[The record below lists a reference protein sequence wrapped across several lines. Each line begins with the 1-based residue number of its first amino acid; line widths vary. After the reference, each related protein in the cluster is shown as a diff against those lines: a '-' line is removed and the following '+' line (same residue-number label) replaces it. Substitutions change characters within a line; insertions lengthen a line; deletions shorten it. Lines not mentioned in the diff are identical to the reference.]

1 MSEPDIQSEVTESE
15 STQDM
20 NQVDQAEANE
30 DAILDRLLSDEEET
44 SVSPE
49 PKATQVESTKT
60 AVATENPERE
70 QAVAILRR
78 DGVPQSIIDG
88 ATDEVL
94 NDWVAKASKRQKDVD
109 GFRSKIK
116 ELEKKVAAS
125 SKTADLSDDE
135 DLIVEDDD
143 TVEPSESDE
152 ASEESVNDERSDD
165 GEPEGK
171 KKPTMKSMADELA
184 ELRKAQQD
192 FQQQSLLYKVE
203 VAEAAIRALYGDRSP
218 DRQAVIAEMD
228 RLGAAKPGSYQS
240 YVQLAQEAYSNLVG
254 PLNQSNARKASQ
266 PSVPTKKTRV
276 EPTKSPADQE
286 DEILDALMDG
296 RPLSGGTRNRRK

>member
-1 MSEPDIQSEVTESE
+1 MSEPNIQSDVVEAETPQTTS
-15 STQDM
+15 QA
-20 NQVDQAEANE
+20 NQIDAQE
-30 DAILDRLLSDEEET
+30 DEILDRLLADEDEI
-44 SVSPE
+44 SVSAEPE
-49 PKATQVESTKT
+49 AKTESAKPSP
-60 AVATENPERE
+60 APANPERE
-70 QAVAILRR
+70 KAIAILKR

-88 ATDEVL
+88 VSDEVL

-109 GFRSKIK
+109 GFHSKMK

-135 DLIVEDDD
+135 DVIVEDDD

-152 ASEESVNDERSDD
+152 TSEESVNDERSDD

-171 KKPTMKSMADELA
+171 KKPSMKSMSNELA

-228 RLGAAKPGSYQS
+228 RLGSAKPGSYQS
-240 YVQLAQEAYSNLVG
+240 YVQLAQEAYTNLVG
-254 PLNQSNARKASQ
+254 PLNQSNARKATQ

-276 EPTKSPADQE
+276 DQPKSPADQE